1 MIAVT
6 IPTTDV
12 NSESAVVA
20 RWYVQDG
27 DDVSEGQAVVE
38 IETSKAVLDI
48 DAPSAGV
55 VLRLYDEGAQVK
67 IDAPLAYLFES
78 VELLERYKQEQA
90 DKEPVA
96 QEQPG
101 RITAPARRRAAE
113 LQVDIDEVA
122 RSTEELVTSKLVEA
136 FAARSA
142 QLDEAELPD
151 LLSAPDGVRRLV
163 LIGGGLAATQVI
175 DILLHDDTQQ
185 AVAIVDDDSA
195 RVGETMEGV
204 PIVGSVDR
212 AFALFAQQTIDAAV
226 ICVGTS
232 IAPRVRL
239 RKLCEEAGLPLANVI
254 DPTARIATGVRM
266 GVGNIICANTHFGV
280 GTIIGSNNLI
290 SAHNSFDHHSELG
303 SDITTGP
310 GCVTSGLVKIG
321 DRCRFGM
328 GVFLEPRVSIGEGS
342 QVSSGAVIVS
352 SVPPEHAVKTKV
364 ITTSVVP
371 MRRSS

>member
-12 NSESAVVA
+12 NSESAIVV
-20 RWYVQDG
+20 RWYVHDG
-27 DDVSEGQAVVE
+27 DAVGEGQAVVE

-48 DAPSAGV
+48 DAPGAGV
-55 VLRLYDEGAQVK
+55 ILRLHDEGAQVK

-90 DKEPVA
+90 DSQPA
-96 QEQPG
+96 SDEQPG

-113 LQVDIDEVA
+113 LGVDIDEVA
-122 RSTEELVTSKLVEA
+122 RSTEELVTTKLVEA
-136 FAARSA
+136 FAPRSA
-142 QLDEAELPD
+142 QLDDADLPD
-151 LLSAPDGVRRLV
+151 PLSAPDGVRRLV

-175 DILLHDDTQQ
+175 DILIHDDTQQ
-185 AVAIVDDDSA
+185 AVAIVDDDAS
-195 RVGETMEGV
+195 RLGELMEGV
-204 PIVGSVDR
+204 PIVGRVER
-212 AFALFAQQTIDAAV
+212 AFALFADQAVDAAV

-239 RKLCEEAGLPLANVI
+239 RKLCEDAGLPLANVI

-280 GTIIGSNNLI
+280 GTVIGSNNLI

-328 GVFLEPRVSIGEGS
+328 GVFLEPRVSIGAGS

-371 MRRSS
+371 MRRSA